1 MGGIEAT
8 KRLVAKHPQVRILAL
23 SAHEDTSYSKRAF
36 QAGALGY
43 LSKRTAPEVL
53 IDAIRLVARGK
64 RFIDPGIAQR
74 MAMQDLSG
82 EADPLAVLSPREF
95 EVRMERPFLF
105 CARRVVAKE
114 VEPGFADGDD
124 LGMAGGFQQR
134 AAAQILVGV
143 GLVRVDADT
152 RKNIRL
158 ARGGADYLVP
168 LGLAGRDVEEGPHPR
183 GPGAFEHALTVLD
196 QAFVFQMTMAIDQH
210 HASSAG
216 SSSRGNSGVGAM
228 IW

>member
-1 MGGIEAT
+1 MDKLRVMLVDDHAVVRGGFKVLLQTWDDVQVVAEADSGEEALRIHDSVGPDVVVMDIAMAGMGGIEAT

-95 EVRMERPFLF
+95 EVF
-105 CARRVVAKE
+105 V
-114 VEPGFADGDD
+114 
-124 LGMAGGFQQR
+124 Q
-134 AAAQILVGV
+134 
-143 GLVRVDADT
+143 
-152 RKNIRL
+152 L
-158 ARGGADYLVP
+158 ARGQSVVAVAETLSLSVSTVGTHVHKIKQKLDVSNTSEITLLALR
-168 LGLAGRDVEEGPHPR
+168 LGL
-183 GPGAFEHALTVLD
+183 
-196 QAFVFQMTMAIDQH
+196 ID
-210 HASSAG
+210 ASG
-216 SSSRGNSGVGAM
+216 LGG
-228 IW
+228 